1 MNLTNYTLVR
11 THKSVNGGVNN
22 LNTVLVLDERLQTV
36 KTFTSKLSLEKCNQR
51 ARLFLKREEGKVI
64 SKNLTAPL
72 GSMFSQVISGTAL
85 FIERIEENTF
95 QLFDSDFQYTTVDGD
110 LLINILYGKQKLST
124 LKFE

>member
-22 LNTVLVLDERLQTV
+22 LNTVLVLNERLQTV

-72 GSMFSQVISGTAL
+72 GSMFSQVIFGTAL

-110 LLINILYGKQKLST
+110 LLINILYGKQHLST
-124 LKFE
+124 LNFE